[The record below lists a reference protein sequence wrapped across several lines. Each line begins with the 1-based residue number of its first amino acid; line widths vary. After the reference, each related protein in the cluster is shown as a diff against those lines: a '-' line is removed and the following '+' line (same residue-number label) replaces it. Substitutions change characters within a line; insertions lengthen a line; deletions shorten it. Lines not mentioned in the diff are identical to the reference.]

1 MPRSLKRQF
10 LYNDLPFNMELGAD
24 KDIPLKGDREAIR
37 QSIFNI
43 INTVRGSRPLNP
55 DFGCNMNL
63 YIFEPYNED
72 TAMMIGQDIQRNIVG
87 EPRITPLKI
96 DVVMDDANATYEI
109 NVVYDIKATQT
120 RDSINFRLQAL

>member
-1 MPRSLKRQF
+1 
-10 LYNDLPFNMELGAD
+10 MELGAD

-37 QSIFNI
+37 QAIFNI
-43 INTVRGSRPLNP
+43 INTVKGSRPLNP

-72 TAMMIGQDIQRNIVG
+72 TAMMIGQDIRRNIAS
-87 EPRITPLKI
+87 EPRITPVKI
-96 DVVMDDANATYEI
+96 DVVMDDENAAYEI
-109 NVVYDIKATQT
+109 NVVYNIKATQT